1 MHSVIATAPPKLRV
15 RHLHKS
21 FDTDHGPLRV
31 LDGIDLQVQPG
42 QFVSVIGPSGC
53 GKSTLFNIL
62 AGLIP
67 HDGGEIELDGQP
79 TTHLRG
85 RVGYM
90 LQRDLLMPWRTV
102 LDNVI
107 VGLEVQGVARAESV
121 ARARVYLDT
130 FGLRQFEN
138 AYPKAL
144 SGGMRQ
150 RVALARTLLPDPD
163 ILLLDEPFSALDYQ
177 TRLFLEALLVKTV
190 EQAGKTVILVTHDI
204 DEAIAL
210 SERIFVLSGRP
221 GRLKTV
227 HDISLSTRSPI
238 EARRDP
244 RFSGYFDTLCQELDI
259 QTSSRMEHAA

>member
-1 MHSVIATAPPKLRV
+1 MSQPPKLRISGL
-15 RHLHKS
+15 RKS
-21 FDTDHGPLRV
+21 FTSDAGTVHV
-31 LDGIDLQVQPG
+31 LDGIDLNVETG

-67 HDGGEIELDGQP
+67 HDSGEIALDGR
-79 TTHLRG
+79 TVTNLRG
-85 RVGYM
+85 KVGYM

-102 LDNVI
+102 IDNVVI
-107 VGLEVQGVARAESV
+107 GLEVRGHPRKDALD
-121 ARARVYLDT
+121 RARHYIEM
-130 FGLRQFEN
+130 FGLGQFAN
-138 AYPKAL
+138 SYPKEL

-177 TRLFLEALLVKTV
+177 TRLFLEDLLIETV
-190 EQAGKTVILVTHDI
+190 EKSRKTVILVTHDI

-210 SERIFVLSGRP
+210 SEKIFVLSARP
-221 GRLKTV
+221 GRLKNI
-227 HDISLSTRSPI
+227 HDIALATHSPI

-244 RFSGYFDTLCQELDI
+244 TFTRHFEALCAELDI
-259 QTSSRMEHAA
+259 QTTAVARAA